1 MLYSLSNIPADKLA
15 EIQAIEAEIG
25 QPLLAFSEVRAE
37 PARLDREKI
46 DRIQRLEDELGV
58 VLVAV
63 KEDAA

>member
-25 QPLLAFSEVRAE
+25 RPLLAFSPVETE
-37 PARLDREKI
+37 PAKLDGAKIEKI
-46 DRIQRLEDELGV
+46 QQLEKDLGV

-63 KEDAA
+63 GA